1 MPMPP
6 STKSIEQAI
15 KAYSAELQMSETL
28 DSLISKRKHS
38 RVWGIIS
45 FLILI
50 VSIIV
55 GTNAYVDYED
65 LKAKG
70 PIQVDCYDQNYHIIN
85 GLVCTN
91 ETPYEDAQVG
101 FVLMLIIGIIA
112 TVISFWSLIEV
123 FDLSDRIARKQY
135 RS

>member
-1 MPMPP
+1 M
-6 STKSIEQAI
+6 
-15 KAYSAELQMSETL
+15 ETL
-28 DSLISKRKHS
+28 ESLISKRKHS

-45 FLILI
+45 FLMLV

-70 PIQVDCYDQNYHIIN
+70 PVQVDCYDQNNNLIN
-85 GLVCTN
+85 GLVCTDA
-91 ETPYEDAQVG
+91 TPYADALVG
-101 FVLMLIIGIIA
+101 FVFMSIIGILA